1 MDKCY
6 YLLLIEY
13 SQIAIVLK
21 RSFDMGTEIRQFT
34 SIKEIVDYTSNQ
46 ILQNKSLFED
56 YSQWL
61 GTLLRDFEK
70 DNKDEEWYKKTATIQ
85 KSLKSQSKQ
94 PPAKSSNGKKAK
106 GKGGKGEAE
115 SCWVYSGE
123 LQISFADEAQTQILF
138 EAIEKIKAKIQE
150 FEKFKL
156 AIQQLSRLGLGTSVT
171 YLIYIQEDS
180 PKKIVL
186 KSRGNTKGNESFNF
200 AAEFSVPAYCDQ

>member
-1 MDKCY
+1 
-6 YLLLIEY
+6 
-13 SQIAIVLK
+13 
-21 RSFDMGTEIRQFT
+21 MGTEIRQFT
-34 SIKEIVDYTSNQ
+34 TIKDIVDYASNQ
-46 ILQNKSLFED
+46 ISQNKALFED

-70 DNKDEEWYKKTATIQ
+70 DHKDEEWYKKTAIIQ
-85 KSLKSQSKQ
+85 KNLKSQSKQ
-94 PPAKSSNGKKAK
+94 PPKSYNDKKTKGKK
-106 GKGGKGEAE
+106 GKGEAE

-150 FEKFKL
+150 FEKFKI

-171 YLIYIQEDS
+171 YLIYIEDDS

-186 KSRGNTKGNESFNF
+186 KSRGNTKGEESFNF
-200 AAEFSVPAYCDQ
+200 AAEFSVPAFADQ

>member
-1 MDKCY
+1 
-6 YLLLIEY
+6 
-13 SQIAIVLK
+13 
-21 RSFDMGTEIRQFT
+21 MGTEIRQFT

-46 ILQNKSLFED
+46 ILQNKALFED

-70 DNKDEEWYKKTATIQ
+70 DNKDEEWYKKTAAIQ

-94 PPAKSSNGKKAK
+94 PPAKSTSNKKAK
-106 GKGGKGEAE
+106 GKGGKSEAE

-171 YLIYIQEDS
+171 YLVYIQEDS

>member
-1 MDKCY
+1 
-6 YLLLIEY
+6 
-13 SQIAIVLK
+13 
-21 RSFDMGTEIRQFT
+21 MGTEIRQFT
-34 SIKEIVDYTSNQ
+34 SIKDVVDFVTNQ

-61 GTLLRDFEK
+61 GTLLRDFES
-70 DNKDEEWYKKTATIQ
+70 DHRNDEWYQKTAAIQ
-85 KSLKSQSKQ
+85 KNLNSQSKQ
-94 PPAKSSNGKKAK
+94 PPEKSSGNKKAK
-106 GKGGKGEAE
+106 MKGGKGKVD

-171 YLIYIQEDS
+171 YLIYIEEDS

-186 KSRGNTKGNESFNF
+186 KPKGNAKGNENFNF
-200 AAEFSVPAYCDQ
+200 AAEFSVPAFCDQ

>member
-1 MDKCY
+1 
-6 YLLLIEY
+6 
-13 SQIAIVLK
+13 
-21 RSFDMGTEIRQFT
+21 MGTEIRQFT
-34 SIKEIVDYTSNQ
+34 SIKDIVDFISNQ

-61 GTLLRDFEK
+61 GTLLRDFESDHK
-70 DNKDEEWYKKTATIQ
+70 NDEWYQKTAAIQ
-85 KSLKSQSKQ
+85 KNLKSQSKQ
-94 PPAKSSNGKKAK
+94 PPEKSSNNKKAK
-106 GKGGKGEAE
+106 TKGGKGEVD

-123 LQISFADEAQTQILF
+123 LQISFVDEAQTQILF

-171 YLIYIQEDS
+171 YLIYLEEDS

-186 KSRGNTKGNESFNF
+186 KPRGNAKGNESFKF
-200 AAEFSVPAYCDQ
+200 AAEFSVPAFCDQ